1 MYHAELFIL
10 CKKGEN
16 LKNSLVLFPF
26 LRIRVG
32 ALDKCERVVYVFKY
46 FIGITSWEFVISIS

>member
-1 MYHAELFIL
+1 MLNCLY
-10 CKKGEN
+10 CVKNGKN

-26 LRIRVG
+26 LRIGVG
-32 ALDKCERVVYVFKY
+32 ALDKCVRVVYVFIY